1 MKQEA
6 KLATVE
12 NIVTALCFGAGALL
26 VVLALHTLSTVKT
39 VNADGISGYGIKSAL
54 ASFDKRD
61 VVGAG
66 TYSGTLTE
74 TDSISTVPGQA
85 Q

>member
-1 MKQEA
+1 MKQET

-39 VNADGISGYGIKSAL
+39 VNADSYGIKSAL
-54 ASFDKRD
+54 AAFDNRD
-61 VVGAG
+61 VIGAG
-66 TYSGTLTE
+66 TFPGTLTE
-74 TDSISTVPGQA
+74 SDSNSTVPGQA

>member
-39 VNADGISGYGIKSAL
+39 VNADGISGYGINSAL
-54 ASFDKRD
+54 AAFDKRD
-61 VVGAG
+61 VIGAG
-66 TYSGTLTE
+66 TFPGTLTE
-74 TDSISTVPGQA
+74 PEMVSKVPGQA

>member
-26 VVLALHTLSTVKT
+26 VVLALHTLSTVQT
-39 VNADGISGYGIKSAL
+39 VNADGISGSGISSAL
-54 ASFDKRD
+54 AAFDKRD
-61 VVGAG
+61 VIGAG
-66 TYSGTLTE
+66 TFTGTLTE
-74 TDSISTVPGQA
+74 PDTSSKFPGQA

>member
-1 MKQEA
+1 MKQEV

-39 VNADGISGYGIKSAL
+39 VNADGISGRGITSAL
-54 ASFDKRD
+54 AAFDKREI
-61 VVGAG
+61 VGAG
-66 TYSGTLTE
+66 TFSGTLTE
-74 TDSISTVPGQA
+74 SDTSSTVPGQA